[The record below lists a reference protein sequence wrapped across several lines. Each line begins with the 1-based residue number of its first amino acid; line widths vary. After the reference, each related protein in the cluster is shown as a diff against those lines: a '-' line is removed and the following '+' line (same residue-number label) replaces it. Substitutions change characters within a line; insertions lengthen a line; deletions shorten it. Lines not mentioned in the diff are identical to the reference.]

1 MKFPVFQKALAH
13 HPDKVP
19 EADREESE
27 IKFKAVSQAHE
38 ILHDDQKRHLY
49 DTHGMAAF
57 DPAKGNGMGPEVD
70 MNDILQ
76 QMFNMGSGPGGGGP
90 RKPRK
95 GKDDEQRYEVSLE
108 DLYRGK
114 TTKFAVTKRVIC
126 SLCKGTGGK
135 ERAKPKECSV
145 CQGKGFK
152 TALRPVGP
160 GMVTQTTVECSNCHG
175 SGHVYK
181 DKERCKKCKGERTT
195 EERKA
200 LELYIPRGARE
211 GERIVLPGEADQNPD
226 QEPGDIVFHL
236 VEIEHPLFTRAG
248 ADLTAPL
255 KVTLAEALCGFS
267 RTVLIHLDGRGI
279 HITHPQGKILKPGQT
294 LKVIGEGMPHKK
306 SDAKGD
312 LYLIVDMEFPKDG
325 WIKDDSSAL
334 QLQSLLPKPAD
345 PIHAD
350 TVDEVE
356 YDPNG
361 NIEEFGHGHPG
372 GGSQWVDED
381 DDVEGE
387 GPQCAQQ

>member
-1 MKFPVFQKALAH
+1 MAVGMSIRIRKDVRNVRASELLKRERLWNCISHAERGERFP
-13 HPDKVP
+13 
-19 EADREESE
+19 
-27 IKFKAVSQAHE
+27 
-38 ILHDDQKRHLY
+38 KR
-49 DTHGMAAF
+49 D
-57 DPAKGNGMGPEVD
+57 
-70 MNDILQ
+70 
-76 QMFNMGSGPGGGGP
+76 
-90 RKPRK
+90 
-95 GKDDEQRYEVSLE
+95 
-108 DLYRGK
+108 
-114 TTKFAVTKRVIC
+114 
-126 SLCKGTGGK
+126 LCKLLTF
-135 ERAKPKECSV
+135 R
-145 CQGKGFK
+145 
-152 TALRPVGP
+152 
-160 GMVTQTTVECSNCHG
+160 
-175 SGHVYK
+175 
-181 DKERCKKCKGERTT
+181 
-195 EERKA
+195 
-200 LELYIPRGARE
+200 RE

-361 NIEEFGHGHPG
+361 NIEEVSFDLIMCM
-372 GGSQWVDED
+372 VCED
-381 DDVEGE
+381 CRLIFCSLGTDIPEVVHNGLMKMMTWKARGRNVLSNECRTVTLHDLYGQNSMIRTNSKWAHLV
-387 GPQCAQQ
+387 